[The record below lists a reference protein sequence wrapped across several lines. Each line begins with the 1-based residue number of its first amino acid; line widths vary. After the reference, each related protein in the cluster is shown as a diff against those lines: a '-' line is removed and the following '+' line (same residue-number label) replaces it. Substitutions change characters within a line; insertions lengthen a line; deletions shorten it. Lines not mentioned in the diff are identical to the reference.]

1 MSLSNSFSLLEFGAI
16 LYFIHDLWLGI
27 SILRNINKTDVYT
40 DITGAKRRM
49 FLYLQAMLCFVS
61 VLLFVLI
68 VIINKTTILWV
79 FTAIAITAIQKIFTR
94 AYKFFVARLQK

>member
-1 MSLSNSFSLLEFGAI
+1 MNLSNSFSLLEFGAI

-27 SILRNINKTDVYT
+27 SILRNINKTDVYI

-49 FLYLQAMLCFVS
+49 FLFLQAMLCFVS

-68 VIINKTTILWV
+68 VIINKTTIIWV
-79 FTAIAITAIQKIFTR
+79 FIAIAITAIQKIFTR
-94 AYKFFVARLQK
+94 AYRFFAARVQK